1 MCFKHYDSE
10 DHIAYIL
17 STNTI
22 YLSNGIN
29 WNDLVDRANFNPI
42 ESLKIRFAFCFSF
55 SKSENVA
62 MWMLY
67 GKNDGCMI
75 DFNKEVI
82 KEIISSNTI
91 SLGYFEAGRYNE
103 VKKLENRDFDISIMD
118 IVYYGEPKNRDSNTY
133 YVKRSDEVVQNYSS
147 SIVDA
152 F

>member
-22 YLSNGIN
+22 YSSNGIN

-42 ESLKIRFAFCFSF
+42 ESLKIRFAFCLSF

-82 KEIISSNTI
+82 K
-91 SLGYFEAGRYNE
+91 
-103 VKKLENRDFDISIMD
+103 DISIMD